1 MYNLNCPLLNLNIE
15 YIMSNA
21 DIIQNKISSNDV
33 IRLDVLKLRLKI
45 LNISNIIP
53 IKMPF
58 IIKIK
63 NK

>member
-15 YIMSNA
+15 YIISNA
-21 DIIQNKISSNDV
+21 DIIQNKTSSKDV
-33 IRLDVLKLRLKI
+33 TRLDVLKLR

-58 IIKIK
+58 IMKIK